1 MKINEWI
8 KEFKIALI
16 EEDISKIEALS
27 STLDLKAMV
36 EDLND
41 DESLRENL
49 NSLLSQLEAL
59 LKEAFVIVGVKKDYQ
74 AVELQKFQK
83 ALNYIKA

>member
-49 NSLLSQLEAL
+49 NSLLPQLDAL